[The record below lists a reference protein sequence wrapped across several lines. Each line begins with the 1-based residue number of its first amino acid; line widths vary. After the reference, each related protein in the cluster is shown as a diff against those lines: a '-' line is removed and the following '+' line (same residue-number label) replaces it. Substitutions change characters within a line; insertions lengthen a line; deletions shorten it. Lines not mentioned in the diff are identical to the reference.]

1 MIEKNPTELLK
12 INIEDNDEH
21 GIPFTNKDLKILWEN
36 RDNDI
41 AQVLLIM
48 YHPGYRIGKLS
59 VIGVNLDSK
68 SFSDGLKTRTSK
80 ERVVPIHSTILP
92 IISQRLKEYGSVM
105 CMSNQNFRNL
115 MYSYIKSIGI
125 ERHTPHD
132 CQHTF
137 SRLCEEYS
145 VRENERKRM
154 LGHKIGDITKDTYG
168 HRALTDLREELEKIP
183 SPNLL

>member
-41 AQVLLIM
+41 AQ
-48 YHPGYRIGKLS
+48 
-59 VIGVNLDSK
+59 VNLDSK

-154 LGHKIGDITKDTYG
+154 LCHKIGDITKDTYG

>member
-1 MIEKNPTELLK
+1 
-12 INIEDNDEH
+12 
-21 GIPFTNKDLKILWEN
+21 
-36 RDNDI
+36 
-41 AQVLLIM
+41 
-48 YHPGYRIGKLS
+48 
-59 VIGVNLDSK
+59 
-68 SFSDGLKTRTSK
+68 
-80 ERVVPIHSTILP
+80 
-92 IISQRLKEYGSVM
+92 M